1 MSEEKI
7 TQVEKTAN
15 ELGVSVSKI
24 EAVAEE
30 NTVITV
36 PKKKSKSKAS
46 AEAVINDT
54 IGSSISEEPKKEELK
69 KVEKP
74 KQEKIAVFSTR
85 NVYWEGIGE
94 IQRGYNFITPEQAES
109 WLKRTHVRIASPEE
123 IKEVF
128 DK

>member
-36 PKKKSKSKAS
+36 PKKKNKTKAS

-54 IGSSISEEPKKEELK
+54 IGSSIPVEPKKEEVK
-69 KVEKP
+69 
-74 KQEKIAVFSTR
+74 KQEPKKQKVALYSSR
-85 NVYWEGIGE
+85 NVYWEGVGE
-94 IQRGYNFITPEQAES
+94 VQRGYNFVTPEQAEK
-109 WLKRTHVRIASPEE
+109 WATRIHIRIATPEE

-128 DK
+128 DN

>member
-24 EAVAEE
+24 EAVAED
-30 NTVITV
+30 NTVITI
-36 PKKKSKSKAS
+36 PKKKNKPKAS

-54 IGSSISEEPKKEELK
+54 IGSSVPEEPKKEEVK
-69 KVEKP
+69 
-74 KQEKIAVFSTR
+74 KQEPKKQKVALYSSR
-85 NVYWEGIGE
+85 NVYWEGVGE
-94 IQRGYNFITPEQAES
+94 VQRGYNFVTPEQAKFWEQ
-109 WLKRTHVRIASPEE
+109 RIHIRVATPEE

-128 DK
+128 DN